1 MDFFVHHILS
11 VILYTPLVGALLL
24 LFVPRESEGAHRVVG
39 NLFGV
44 LGFLVSLPLLRWF
57 KRGWSG
63 FAFEENTAWIP
74 SIGARYHLGIDGV
87 SLLLVMLTTFLGM
100 IAILSSW
107 SAIKQRQKE
116 YYILLLLLQTG
127 MIGVFVSLDFF
138 LFYVFWEVMLVP
150 MYFLIGVWG
159 SDRRLY
165 AAIKFF
171 LYTLAGSVVML
182 LAILALYF
190 YAPAAADGTRTF
202 DVPTLLAAAQ
212 TFSDPLKVWLF
223 WGFFFAFAIKV
234 PMFPFHTW
242 LPDAHT
248 EAPTAGSVIL
258 AGVLLKMGTYGFI
271 RFSLLLLPADAAM
284 RAKIIHIVIVLSLI
298 GIIYGAIVCL
308 MQKDM
313 KRLIAY
319 SSVSHLGFCTL
330 GIFALNPNGLAGS
343 VLQQINHG
351 ISTGA
356 LFLIVGV
363 LYERRHTRLISEFGG
378 LATPMPNFA
387 AIYLIISLSSLG
399 MPLLNGFIGE
409 FTILQGAFQV
419 SKAWAAWGSLGV
431 VLGAAYLLWL
441 YQRVMFGPVT
451 QFANE
456 ELPDLNLREYATL
469 VPLVILAFW
478 IGIYPK
484 PFFAYI
490 EKPVQRIVEQV
501 NPRFYQA
508 ERSQAPP
515 AETHAVAA
523 ETK

>member
-1 MDFFVHHILS
+1 MRMDILAHHILS
-11 VILYTPLVGALLL
+11 VILFTPLVGALVL
-24 LFVPRESEGAHRVVG
+24 LFIPREMEHAHKIAGNVFGA
-39 NLFGV
+39 

-57 KRGWSG
+57 KPGWGG
-63 FAFEENTAWIP
+63 FTFEETADWIP
-74 SIGARYHLGIDGV
+74 SIGAKYHLGIDGI

-107 SAIKQRQKE
+107 SAIHQRTKE
-116 YYILLLLLQTG
+116 YYILLLLQTG

-182 LAILALYF
+182 LAILAIYF
-190 YAPAAADGTRTF
+190 NAH
-202 DVPTLLAAAQ
+202 
-212 TFSDPLKVWLF
+212 TFSIMEILKSPNAMFTVQLQKWLF

-271 RFSLLLLPADAAM
+271 RFSLPLLPADAAM

-356 LFLIVGV
+356 LFLIVGM
-363 LYERRHTRLISEFGG
+363 LYERRHIRLISEFGV

-456 ELPDLNLREYATL
+456 DLPDLNLREYATL

-484 PFFAYI
+484 PFFAI
-490 EKPVQRIVEQV
+490 IDKPVQKIVQQV
-501 NPRFYQA
+501 NPGFYQA
-508 ERSQAPP
+508 ERTPAPA
-515 AETHAVAA
+515 AETHAVPAD
-523 ETK
+523 TK